1 MSGLE
6 GEDWLHLTE
15 GEEVR
20 WSGRPSLVTIL
31 PELLTGGVLA
41 AIGLVVIVLFSEMR
55 AAIAVG
61 VLVVLSGLAIAALAY
76 LRWWRL
82 MYVITTQEI
91 YVKEGLISRDVTQIR
106 LDRVQNTTYNQSV
119 LQRLLSI
126 GTVVLYT
133 AGSGTMDVEME
144 DVPRPERVTGILTG
158 LLDEARRP
166 GAGGK
171 D

>member
-15 GEEVR
+15 DEEVR

-31 PELLTGGVLA
+31 PELLAGGVLV
-41 AIGLVVIVLFSEMR
+41 AIGIAVVALFSEAS
-55 AAIAVG
+55 AAVVIG
-61 VLVVLSGLAIAALAY
+61 LLVVLSGLAIAGLAY

-91 YVKEGLISRDVTQIR
+91 YVKEGLVSRDVTQIR

-133 AGSGTMDVEME
+133 AGSGTMDIEMK

-166 GAGGK
+166 GAGR
-171 D
+171 

>member
-1 MSGLE
+1 MSDLQ
-6 GEDWLHLTE
+6 GEDWLHLTD

-20 WSGRPSLVTIL
+20 WSGRPALVTIL
-31 PELLTGGVLA
+31 PELLAGVVLV
-41 AIGLVVIVLFSEMR
+41 AIGVTVIALFSGMSAAVVIGL
-55 AAIAVG
+55 
-61 VLVVLSGLAIAALAY
+61 LVVLSGLAIAGLAY

-91 YVKEGLISRDVTQIR
+91 YVKEGLVSRDVTQIR

-144 DVPRPERVTGILTG
+144 DVPRPERVVGILTG

-166 GAGGK
+166 NAE
-171 D
+171 